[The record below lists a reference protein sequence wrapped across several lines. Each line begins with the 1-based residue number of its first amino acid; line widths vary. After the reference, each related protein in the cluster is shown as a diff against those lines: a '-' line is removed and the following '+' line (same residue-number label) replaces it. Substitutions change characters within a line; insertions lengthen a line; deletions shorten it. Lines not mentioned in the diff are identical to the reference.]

1 MVMKIIWSSLAKS
14 RLKQVY
20 EYYAENVSIKV
31 AKSITQNILDSIRLL
46 KKNPQL
52 GKVEETP
59 KGVESYRE
67 LRCLI
72 EGDYK
77 IIYRVMEMYDAID
90 LVTIF
95 YTYRDPDKILE
106 ED

>member
-1 MVMKIIWSSLAKS
+1 MKIIWSSLAKS

-20 EYYAENVSIKV
+20 EYYAENVSVKV
-31 AKSITQNILDSIRLL
+31 AKTITQNILDSIRLL

-52 GKVEETP
+52 GKVEGTP
-59 KGVESYRE
+59 KGIESYQE

-77 IIYRVMEMYDAID
+77 IVYRVMEIYDAID

-95 YTYRDPDKILE
+95 YTYRDPNKILE

>member
-1 MVMKIIWSSLAKS
+1 MKIIWSSLAKS

-20 EYYAENVSIKV
+20 EYYAEKASVKV
-31 AKSITQNILDSIRLL
+31 AKNITQNILDSIRLL

-59 KGVESYRE
+59 KGIESYRE
-67 LRCLI
+67 LRCLV

-77 IIYRVMEMYDAID
+77 IVYRVMDMYDYID
-90 LVTIF
+90 IVTIF
-95 YTYRDPDKILE
+95 YTYRDPDKMLE
-106 ED
+106 EE

>member
-1 MVMKIIWSSLAKS
+1 MKIIWSSLAKS

-20 EYYAENVSIKV
+20 EYYAERASVKV
-31 AKSITQNILDSIRLL
+31 AKNITQNILDSIRLL

-52 GKVEETP
+52 GKVEKTP
-59 KGVESYRE
+59 KGIESYRE
-67 LRCLI
+67 LRCLV

-77 IIYRVMEMYDAID
+77 IVYRVMDMYDYID

-95 YTYRDPDKILE
+95 YTYRDPDKMLGK
-106 ED
+106 D

>member
-1 MVMKIIWSSLAKS
+1 MKIIWSSLAKS

-20 EYYAENVSIKV
+20 EYYAEKVSVKV
-31 AKSITQNILDSIRLL
+31 AKNITQNILDSIRLL

-59 KGVESYRE
+59 KGIESYQE
-67 LRCLI
+67 LRCLV

-77 IIYRVMEMYDAID
+77 IVYRVMDMYDYID

-95 YTYRDPDKILE
+95 YTFRDPDKMLE

>member
-1 MVMKIIWSSLAKS
+1 MKIIWSSLAKS

-20 EYYAENVSIKV
+20 EYYAENVSVKV
-31 AKSITQNILDSIRLL
+31 AKNITQNILDSISLL
-46 KKNPQL
+46 KNNPML

-59 KGVESYRE
+59 KGIETYRE
-67 LRCLI
+67 LRCLV

-77 IIYRVMEMYDAID
+77 IVYRVMDMYDYID

-106 ED
+106 EE

>member
-1 MVMKIIWSSLAKS
+1 MKIIWPSLAKS

-20 EYYAENVSIKV
+20 EYYAEKASVKV
-31 AKSITQNILDSIRLL
+31 ARNITQSILDSIHLL

-59 KGVESYRE
+59 EGVETYQE

-77 IIYRVMEMYDAID
+77 IVYRVMKMYDAID
-90 LVTIF
+90 LITIF
-95 YTYRDPDKILE
+95 YTYRDPDKMLE

>member
-1 MVMKIIWSSLAKS
+1 MKIIWSSLAKS

-20 EYYAENVSIKV
+20 EYYAENASVKV
-31 AKSITQNILDSIRLL
+31 AKNITQNILDSIRLL

-59 KGVESYRE
+59 KGIESYRE
-67 LRCLI
+67 LRCLV

-77 IIYRVMEMYDAID
+77 IVYRVMDMYDYID
-90 LVTIF
+90 LITIF
-95 YTYRDPDKILE
+95 YTYRHPDKMLE
-106 ED
+106 EEE

>member
-1 MVMKIIWSSLAKS
+1 MVMKVIWSSLAKS

-20 EYYAENVSIKV
+20 GYYAEKVSVKV
-31 AKSITQNILDSIRLL
+31 AKSITQSILDSIRLL
-46 KKNPQL
+46 RKNPQL

-59 KGVESYRE
+59 EGLETYRE

-77 IIYRVMEMYDAID
+77 IVYRVMDMYDAID

-95 YTYRDPDKILE
+95 YTYRDPDKMLE